1 VAHNSSFGCPFACSF
16 CAVVAMTHRR
26 WLAQSPDGVLHG
38 PALDT
43 VTAQGTAIGAT
54 IAALAASTGDSL
66 AVKSG
71 VPGKLTRI
79 LQLWTDV
86 QVAGTGR
93 VRSPRMHDNV
103 QGMRFDTTVS
113 DPRPLLPWGAGQR
126 VYENDVIN
134 VDLAGS
140 AVAGDIEYIVLL
152 LFYEDL
158 PGISARFISSEELMR
173 RAINVSMVEN
183 TIATGTGGGYT
194 GGEAINVEF
203 DQFHAGGL
211 YALVGYLVD
220 TEAAAVCW
228 RGPDTG
234 NLRVAGPADETE
246 RELTSSWFA
255 RLSDS
260 FKMPLIPVI
269 AAENKAATLIDAVQD
284 ENGADTTVTSIFAEL
299 SK

>member
-1 VAHNSSFGCPFACSF
+1 MRFSRNPLES
-16 CAVVAMTHRR
+16 AVLTGAAGY
-26 WLAQSPDGVLHG
+26 LLG

-66 AVKSG
+66 AIKSG
-71 VPGKLTRI
+71 AAGKLI
-79 LQLWTDV
+79 KLVNFWSDV

-93 VRSPRMHDNV
+93 IRSPRFHDNV
-103 QGMRFDTTVS
+103 QGIRFDTIIG
-113 DPRPLLPWGAGQR
+113 DPRPYMPWPGAQR
-126 VYENDVIN
+126 CYENDVL
-134 VDLAGS
+134 VVELAGS
-140 AVAGDIEYIVLL
+140 AVAGDIEYIVMLI
-152 LFYEDL
+152 FYEDL
-158 PGISARFISSEELMR
+158 PGISARFIGRDVLTR
-173 RAINVSMVEN
+173 RMGNLTFVEN

-269 AAENKAATLIDAVQD
+269 AAENKAATLVDVVQD
-284 ENGADTTVTSIFAEL
+284 ENGADVTVTSILVEL
-299 SK
+299 TR